1 MDAYTIATRASIGL
15 IAGLLIGLTGIGG
28 GVVLLPLLISILGVP
43 PSSRSVLMRSSTS
56 SRKLVPVFCIGDAE
70 MSAGH

>member
-1 MDAYTIATRASIGL
+1 
-15 IAGLLIGLTGIGG
+15 
-28 GVVLLPLLISILGVP
+28 LGVP